1 MKILMN
7 PSWQAKAVLLWPE
20 VSSSPWGRCE
30 SINLLKGNSM
40 HAACI
45 PSKSSIAR
53 NVGWH
58 KTFAVQMQK
67 KKKITF
73 HPYYDGTEER
83 AYSSH
88 VPAPLRQGSSLSLKP
103 ACTNLCERAGVKW
116 GQSSICSGEKQ
127 GSLWRQAGY
136 PVFLPTPQLS
146 NCS

>member
-1 MKILMN
+1 MKILMT

-67 KKKITF
+67 KKKLLSTLTMKKELI
-73 HPYYDGTEER
+73 HHMYLLH
-83 AYSSH
+83 SSRE
-88 VPAPLRQGSSLSLKP
+88 VLWAWNP